1 MKCGQIMSFLLLL
14 LLSATDKEARS
25 VAAALSLGFINNPFR
40 VGDFSPSCAPDG
52 P

>member
-14 LLSATDKEARS
+14 LAIDKKTRS
-25 VAAALSLGFINNPFR
+25 VAIVLSLGFIYNPFSI
-40 VGDFSPSCAPDG
+40 GGFSPSCAHNG